1 MNKYL
6 KSASD
11 RFEKIKEKDY
21 AIAPMSEMDCEVV
34 VEVFEL
40 LRKSGK
46 KDAVEILKQYK
57 YLKDDEIR
65 DQLIQ
70 CNIDTSSKNYEKEGE
85 SEVGKLL
92 AEINELKEKLE
103 QKKKFIQLR
112 DDSIAVN
119 LIFGFKTE
127 TYCDADWNF
136 TGKLILNPVD
146 RSATK
151 IPLYAN
157 YEIEVHDEDEFDEI
171 VEHLTIQMKNS
182 GIEFVSNQ
190 EDEDDN

>member
-11 RFEKIKEKDY
+11 RFKKIKEKDY
-21 AIAPMSEMDCEVV
+21 AIAPMSEIDCEVV
-34 VEVFEL
+34 VEVSEL
-40 LRKSGK
+40 LKKCGK

-70 CNIDTSSKNYEKEGE
+70 CNIDSSSKNYEEGGE

-103 QKKKFIQLR
+103 QKKKFIQLK

-157 YEIEVHDEDEFDEI
+157 YEIEINDEDEFEEF
-171 VEHLTIQMKNS
+171 VEDFVERMKSSN
-182 GIEFVSNQ
+182 IEFVSNQ
-190 EDEDDN
+190 EEDDDN